1 MGQIDHKAIKR
12 AFARQ
17 AFYFFSGFFRILPYS
32 VVKAMTNFIIAVAFF
47 FVKSK
52 RAIAKESLDIAFGNT
67 ISDEDK
73 KRIIKTC
80 FANLGRAAIELM
92 YFTDHPE
99 MIREKVSFE
108 GKERLDNVLKQ
119 GKGAILVSAHFGNF
133 PLMLLRL
140 VQEKYPTNGIMRQ
153 SRDEIIEKDFL
164 AMRNRFGLKTI
175 YSHPR
180 TECVNQSLKVL
191 RNNELL
197 FIPLD
202 QNAGAKGGVFVEFF
216 GQPAATATGPAVFA
230 MRTGAP
236 IVPIFTM
243 REVDDRQ
250 KIIIDEPFYIEEKED
265 DAATILACTIKITQI
280 IEKYIRRY
288 PHEWGWMHR
297 RWKTRPKEM
306 AHV

>member
-1 MGQIDHKAIKR
+1 MGQINHKAIKR

-17 AFYFFSGFFRILPYS
+17 VFYFFRDFFRLLPYS
-32 VVKAMTNFIIAVAFF
+32 VVKAMTDFILVVGFF
-47 FVKSK
+47 FMKSK
-52 RAIAKESLDIAFGNT
+52 RAIAQESLDIAFGNS
-67 ISDEDK
+67 ISSQEK
-73 KRIIKTC
+73 KKIIETC

-92 YFTDHPE
+92 YFTNHPE
-99 MIREKVSFE
+99 MIREKVFFE
-108 GKERLDNVLKQ
+108 GKERLDAILKQ

-140 VQEKYPTNGIMRQ
+140 VQEGYPTSGIMRQ
-153 SRDEIIEKDFL
+153 SRDEVIEKDFL
-164 AMRNRFGLKTI
+164 AMRTRFGLKTI

-202 QNAGAKGGVFVEFF
+202 QNFGTKGGVFVEFF

-243 REVDDRQ
+243 RDADDRH
-250 KIIIDEPFYIEEKED
+250 KIIIDEPFYIEKKED
-265 DAATILACTIKITQI
+265 DAAAILACTIKITQI
-280 IEKYIRRY
+280 IERYIRRY
-288 PHEWGWMHR
+288 PQEWGWMHR
-297 RWKTRPKEM
+297 RWKTKPKDQ
-306 AHV
+306 

>member
-1 MGQIDHKAIKR
+1 MGQINHKAVKR

-17 AFYFFSGFFRILPYS
+17 AFYFFRGFFRLLPYS
-32 VVKAMTNFIIAVAFF
+32 VVKAMTDFILVVGFF
-47 FVKSK
+47 FMRSK
-52 RAIAKESLDIAFGNT
+52 RAIAQESLDIAFGDS
-67 ISDEDK
+67 ISNQEK
-73 KRIIKTC
+73 KKIIETC

-92 YFTDHPE
+92 YFTNHPA
-99 MIREKVSFE
+99 MIREKVFFE
-108 GKERLDNVLKQ
+108 GKERLDNILKQ

-140 VQEKYPTNGIMRQ
+140 VQEGYPTSGIMRPT
-153 SRDEIIEKDFL
+153 RDEIIEKDFL

-175 YSHPR
+175 YSLPR
-180 TECVNQSLKVL
+180 AECVNQSLKVL

-202 QNAGAKGGVFVEFF
+202 QNFGTKGGVFVEFF

-243 REVDDRQ
+243 RDVDDRH
-250 KIIIDEPFYIEEKED
+250 KIIIDEPFYIEGKED
-265 DAATILACTIKITQI
+265 DEATILACTVKITQI
-280 IEKYIRRY
+280 IERYIRRY

-297 RWKTRPKEM
+297 RWKTKPKDQL
-306 AHV
+306 